1 MKDYF
6 NPVVQ
11 EKTGVLQEC
20 GTALLPDQIK
30 IQLEALRRERIAS
43 FVKATKTPTLKAT
56 SALENRVDALLEAVT
71 DLDRLHQLA
80 LLTSRGG
87 QITVEAD
94 RLTISTHAETFNTL
108 VEKYAEQSGTHSLSS
123 GLLPSFPLPL
133 EIIE

>member
-6 NPVVQ
+6 NPVIQ
-11 EKTGVLQEC
+11 EKTGVLQERD
-20 GTALLPDQIK
+20 TAPLPDRIK

-43 FVKATKTPTLKAT
+43 FVKATKTTTPKAT
-56 SALENRVDALLEAVT
+56 SALENQVDALLEAVT
-71 DLDRLHQLA
+71 DLDRLQQLA

-87 QITVEAD
+87 QIRVEAD
-94 RLTISTHAETFNTL
+94 RLMIATHAETFVTL

-123 GLLPSFPLPL
+123 ALLPSFPLPL